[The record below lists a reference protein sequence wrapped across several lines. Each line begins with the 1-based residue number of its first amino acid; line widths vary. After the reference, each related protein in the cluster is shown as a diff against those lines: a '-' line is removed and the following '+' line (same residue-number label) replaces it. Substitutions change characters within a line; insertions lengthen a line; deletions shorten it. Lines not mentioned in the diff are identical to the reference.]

1 MSSLKKSKK
10 RQVVSSK
17 LAVKPKKSAKKTK
30 TKNTEPEVT
39 FKAGKPVEATA
50 DINCLACMNWTKC
63 PSKKKGRKHACT
75 RLKLYPIKSS
85 SVAAKKVNVNL
96 GALDKDAGLN
106 KEERVISAM
115 ISRTLKGSGVIA
127 ADTRIDDGDIPTCPN
142 FFTWLTEPRYMGT
155 LQVPWAKQLEHPTKL
170 LSEWCPNPKCT
181 DTKWWDNVPVDA
193 TPGDIQERVTFLE
206 HGFCPICKTRKS
218 EWIKQGLLNPYN
230 ALAGLAGQRSAKT
243 ATAVMIVGY
252 NLHRL
257 LKSQNPSTMYG
268 VMSSQMLTATFAA
281 LTFDQAKDNIWSS
294 VYNMLT
300 DATWFQN
307 YHELLRDQCHRL
319 GIEDVH
325 SITNTYARYR
335 HRNLLYHVSGPNKRT
350 MRGKCIRG
358 NSIINT
364 NLGFLRLDELVKDDG
379 QVKVPAFLIDSHKG
393 PREVSHTYKTQ
404 VQQTIRVCTKNGI
417 EIEGTPEHPLLVIT
431 PDLRYVWRRLDSMQP
446 GDFIVSTTA
455 KNKPM
460 FGELTTTLEVATILG
475 YMVANGHR
483 TSLSS
488 SDPKVINRFKKCAES
503 LRLEVSKHDGKI
515 PNWNLTR
522 GNEETA
528 ASVLRNWD
536 YTATKASEKVIPPTI
551 RMASKEVIHEFLEA
565 YFECDSGING
575 RDGTKYGADID
586 LISASKELIDQLQ
599 VLLLHIY
606 GILGRQ
612 QTVVRDTNKG
622 LTTYYILNLCGYD
635 AKLFSGTFK
644 RAKIN
649 KYKDRFKDVQ
659 PGHRSDRRN
668 VPYVREYLWNV
679 WENARAV
686 DTDGKR
692 LRRLV
697 SEDGKLLLN
706 SNRPACFSGVKLAN
720 GRAALHCPEFLIY
733 EDDIDSWLPT
743 LRAINSEAFRRVTN
757 LLEMSAH
764 YEEVASV
771 EVISKEQYVYDVT
784 VPNGHAFTAN
794 GLASHNTRVE
804 AMIDEI
810 GWFLQQLKGK
820 AGSDP
825 ERLDAKGTHEALDRS
840 LLTVRAAAERLLL
853 TGINENVPMGYLY
866 ETSSPSSKNDMIMQR
881 YESSRGSRTIY
892 GYRMATW
899 EANPTIP
906 RHSSIIVEAY
916 RDDPITAQRDY
927 AAIPP
932 VSGSPFV
939 KLPSLKN
946 LFSNKRENG
955 GMLKTVRV
963 TNHAGQAQTSGR
975 IKKLRAHRGEPSL
988 LALDAGS
995 VNNSFAFAV
1004 LYTNPN
1010 NGRVIV
1016 PFLGEV
1022 FPSHE
1027 APIHFP
1033 DIIDNVVD
1041 RLIEHYN
1048 VQVLMADR
1056 WQSALLLQEAGEKH
1070 EIGAF
1075 TRSVKYPDFDMFRQS
1090 GIYDGVLQLP
1100 MLENKPK
1107 DAIKMANAG
1116 SGYPGVFANQ
1126 PISHLL
1132 YQLVAV
1138 NDIPNVSVTKPDG
1151 GTDDLFRALALG
1163 YSSIMDPEYAEFFM
1177 EQPGGIKQA
1186 VGTMVGGL
1194 GFGGSAN
1201 VSNSIGVAVGPGSG
1215 GGGSMASMGVVAGR
1229 S

>member
-50 DINCLACMNWTKC
+50 DINCLACMNWSKC

-75 RLKLYPIKSS
+75 RLKLYPVKSS
-85 SVAAKKVNVNL
+85 SVAAKKINVNL
-96 GALDKDAGLN
+96 GAVDKDAGLN

-142 FFTWLTEPRYMGT
+142 FFTWLTEPKYMGT

-193 TPGDIQERVTFLE
+193 TPGDIAERVTFLE

-300 DATWFQN
+300 DAAWFQS

-350 MRGKCIRG
+350 MRGK
-358 NSIINT
+358 
-364 NLGFLRLDELVKDDG
+364 
-379 QVKVPAFLIDSHKG
+379 
-393 PREVSHTYKTQ
+393 
-404 VQQTIRVCTKNGI
+404 
-417 EIEGTPEHPLLVIT
+417 
-431 PDLRYVWRRLDSMQP
+431 
-446 GDFIVSTTA
+446 
-455 KNKPM
+455 
-460 FGELTTTLEVATILG
+460 
-475 YMVANGHR
+475 
-483 TSLSS
+483 
-488 SDPKVINRFKKCAES
+488 
-503 LRLEVSKHDGKI
+503 
-515 PNWNLTR
+515 
-522 GNEETA
+522 
-528 ASVLRNWD
+528 
-536 YTATKASEKVIPPTI
+536 
-551 RMASKEVIHEFLEA
+551 
-565 YFECDSGING
+565 
-575 RDGTKYGADID
+575 
-586 LISASKELIDQLQ
+586 
-599 VLLLHIY
+599 
-606 GILGRQ
+606 
-612 QTVVRDTNKG
+612 
-622 LTTYYILNLCGYD
+622 
-635 AKLFSGTFK
+635 
-644 RAKIN
+644 
-649 KYKDRFKDVQ
+649 
-659 PGHRSDRRN
+659 
-668 VPYVREYLWNV
+668 
-679 WENARAV
+679 
-686 DTDGKR
+686 
-692 LRRLV
+692 
-697 SEDGKLLLN
+697 
-706 SNRPACFSGVKLAN
+706 
-720 GRAALHCPEFLIY
+720 
-733 EDDIDSWLPT
+733 
-743 LRAINSEAFRRVTN
+743 
-757 LLEMSAH
+757 
-764 YEEVASV
+764 
-771 EVISKEQYVYDVT
+771 
-784 VPNGHAFTAN
+784 
-794 GLASHNTRVE
+794 TRVE

-1194 GFGGSAN
+1194 GFGSAAN

-1215 GGGSMASMGVVAGR
+1215 GGGSMASMGVVVGR
-1229 S
+1229 P